1 MGWEWRFQKS
11 RMGCVI
17 KMRVEKKKKQERKC
31 ELRLLIV
38 SVSTLV
44 HSFHMDWVSS
54 LSSVLC

>member
-11 RMGCVI
+11 RLGCVI
-17 KMRVEKKKKQERKC
+17 KMKVEKKKRQERIC

-44 HSFHMDWVSS
+44 HSFNMDWMSS